1 MYPESDFQQLSALQH
16 LAYCPRQWALIHLE
30 GCWQENTLTAEGRL
44 MHDRAHDGKEETR
57 GDVRIVRSLR
67 LHSFRLGLSGMADV
81 VEFRRLDQKIW
92 KPFPVEYKHGRPKPD
107 PCDEVQLCAQAL
119 CLEEML
125 ETTIECGAIYYGK
138 PRRRQEIAFTE
149 NLRRETEKLC
159 EKLHHMAQAG
169 KTPEAVYKKECG
181 SCSLFDKC
189 LPKVTGKK
197 SHQVEKYLELM
208 TGE

>member
-1 MYPESDFQQLSALQH
+1 
-16 LAYCPRQWALIHLE
+16 
-30 GCWQENTLTAEGRL
+30 
-44 MHDRAHDGKEETR
+44 MHDRAHDGEDESR
-57 GDVRIVRSLR
+57 GDVRIVRGLR
-67 LHSFRLGLSGMADV
+67 LHSFRLGLSGVADV
-81 VEFRRLDQKIW
+81 VEFSRIDQQIG

-125 ETTIECGAIYYGK
+125 ETTIERGAIYYGK

-159 EKLHHMAQAG
+159 EKLHHMVQAG
-169 KTPEAVYKKECG
+169 ITPEAVYKKECEN
-181 SCSLFDKC
+181 CSLFDKC